1 MQKKQD
7 IMNGDN
13 LIFISSFFDLFVFL
27 KAVIPET
34 VEISQVLIRVLF
46 F

>member
-13 LIFISSFFDLFVFL
+13 LIFISSFFDLLL
-27 KAVIPET
+27 KTCAIT
-34 VEISQVLIRVLF
+34 VLF
-46 F
+46 QCKREGIKD